1 MTLRLEIVTS
11 ITGLG
16 AASGLCLRDGTVYMV
31 SDNATLLY
39 AYSLSAA
46 ELHKIPLGPDARE
59 DIHKKQKPDFE
70 ALVLFDD
77 RIEAYGS
84 GSLPNRRIKAV
95 YDLKTHEVVLEDMS
109 PLYQRMQSL
118 SGISEDDFNIEGV
131 VPHNELTYFFQR
143 GNGAS
148 GHNGIFTLSGDAL
161 SYQSITLPEIDGVP
175 ATFTDATMVEDTVY
189 FLAAAEASDSTFHD
203 GEVMGS
209 LLGTIDPESGVYTI
223 LGILPGQHKFEGL
236 AFEAKTEGG
245 LSFLLCEDDDSEST
259 TSTLYRL
266 VISD

>member
-16 AASGLCLRDGTVYMV
+16 AASGLCLHDGTVYMV
-31 SDNATLLY
+31 SDNATFLY
-39 AYSLSAA
+39 AYSLSGA
-46 ELHKIPLGPDARE
+46 ELRKIPLGPDARQY
-59 DIHKKQKPDFE
+59 IHKKQKPDFE
-70 ALVLFDD
+70 ALVLYDD

-95 YDLKTHEVVLEDMS
+95 YDLKTREVALEDIS
-109 PLYQRMQSL
+109 PLYRQMQSL
-118 SGISEDDFNIEGV
+118 SDISEDDFNIEGV
-131 VPHNELTYFFQR
+131 VPHDDVTYFFQR
-143 GNGAS
+143 GNGA
-148 GHNGIFTLSGDAL
+148 GGRNGIFTLSGDDL
-161 SYQSITLPEIDGVP
+161 SYRSITLPEIGGVL
-175 ATFTDATMVEDTVY
+175 ATFTDATIVEDTIY
-189 FLAAAEASDSTFHD
+189 FLAAAEASESTFHD
-203 GEVMGS
+203 GEILGS
-209 LLGTIDPESGVYTI
+209 LVGTINPESGVYTI

-266 VISD
+266 VISN